1 MNRLAGKTA
10 VITGGSGGIGQAAAQ
25 LFANEGANVLIVD
38 LKQTDLDRATA
49 EIGHERVSGFV
60 GDVTSADDNAA
71 MIAAAIERYGGVDIL
86 LANAGI
92 EGAIVPIPDYPDE
105 MYDQVMAVNVKG
117 VWLGIK
123 AVIPAMRASGGG
135 SIVITS
141 SVAGLRG
148 TGILSAYSTSKH
160 AVVGLSRSAAKDL
173 APHGI
178 RVNTVHPSPVETRM
192 MRSLEKA
199 TSDSPQ
205 DAHDRFA
212 AAIPLQRYADPEDI
226 ADLMLFLAS
235 DDAKFITGACHAIDG
250 GSTA

>member
-10 VITGGSGGIGQAAAQ
+10 VITGGSGGIGQAAAH

-38 LKQTDLDRATA
+38 LSQTDIDRAVA
-49 EIGHERVSGFV
+49 EIGHDRVTGMA
-60 GDVTSADDNAA
+60 GDVTSPADNAA
-71 MIAAAIERYGGVDIL
+71 MVATASERYGGVDIL

-92 EGAIVPIPDYPDE
+92 EGAVVPLLDYPDE
-105 MYDQVMAVNVKG
+105 LYDKVMDVNVKG

-123 AVIPAMRASGGG
+123 AVVPAMRERGGG
-135 SIVITS
+135 SIVVTS
-141 SVAGLRG
+141 SVAGLNG
-148 TGILSAYSTSKH
+148 AAMLSAYSTSKH

-173 APHGI
+173 APDGI

-199 TSDSPQ
+199 MPGSPQ
-205 DAHDRFA
+205 DSHDLIA
-212 AAIPLQRYADPEDI
+212 ANIPLGRYADPEDI